1 MMVNFEH
8 SILEYRM
15 LMYTPTFAMANLYDD
30 EYDSDYDYDRYA
42 RDEFLITDDVKKSKL
57 YFLKIHV
64 KSRSYNYYDRLKF
77 AQLDILES
85 DTKLITFQKWL
96 CLDWCD
102 VVDMQIVI
110 DMNKGKLIECVN
122 AEIGEEKSSLGDK
135 YNVFDIDV
143 NKKYDV
149 LFTGVQCKTRTSCRT
164 VDATSLEYAI
174 LTMGVK
180 IDLTPLPRLL
190 VESLKQT
197 FGFLVEMPESLRS
210 LKAYKDAT
218 IGINTIFSSL
228 LLPVFLVDD
237 VPRIFSN

>member
-1 MMVNFEH
+1 
-8 SILEYRM
+8 
-15 LMYTPTFAMANLYDD
+15 MANLYDD
-30 EYDSDYDYDRYA
+30 EDDSDYEYDRYA
-42 RDEFLITDDVKKSKL
+42 RDEVLITDDVKKWKL

-64 KSRSYNYYDRLKF
+64 KSRSNCNYDRLKF

-122 AEIGEEKSSLGDK
+122 AEISEEKSSLGDK

-149 LFTGVQCKTRTSCRT
+149 LFTCVQGYARVSCRT
-164 VDATSLEYAI
+164 VDATSLEYAV
-174 LTMGVK
+174 LNMGVK

-197 FGFLVEMPESLRS
+197 FGFLVNMPESLRS
-210 LKAYKDAT
+210 LKAHKDAT
-218 IGINTIFSSL
+218 IGVNTIFSSL